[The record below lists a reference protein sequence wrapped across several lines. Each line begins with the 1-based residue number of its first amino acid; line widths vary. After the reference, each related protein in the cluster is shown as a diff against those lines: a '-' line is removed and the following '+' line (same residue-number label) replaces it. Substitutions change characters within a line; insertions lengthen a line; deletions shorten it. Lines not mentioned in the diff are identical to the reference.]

1 MPIRPLLLAAALILA
16 PTLHADDGTT
26 LQQAADARNQAD
38 YAHARALYDTLAA
51 AGNARAEARLGQM
64 QLAGELGSKDDAAA
78 LAHIRKAAEAG
89 DGIGQYLLGS
99 AYQRGN
105 GVEKDPTSAQK
116 WFTAAAQTLPQAAA
130 HNDAEAQFILAI
142 LYLNG
147 QGVGK
152 DDAQSQ
158 QWLEKAAENGYAS
171 AQNLLGNTLLADNAQ
186 ENKRAA
192 VNWLKKAA
200 TQGHSGA
207 QNTLGDLY
215 KNGRGVIANPA
226 TAAEWY
232 RQAFESSGKAAA
244 QGAVMA
250 QIQLAEHYY
259 YGTGTDVDRDKAREW
274 YQKAAAQGSDKAK
287 QALQTLNP

>member
-1 MPIRPLLLAAALILA
+1 MPIRPLLLTAALILA

-38 YAHARALYDTLAA
+38 YAQARALYDTLAA

-64 QLAGELGSKDDAAA
+64 QLAGELGRKDDTAA
-78 LAHIRKAAEAG
+78 LIHIRKAAEAG

-105 GVEKDPTSAQK
+105 GVEKDPATAQK

-152 DDAQSQ
+152 DDAQSR
-158 QWLEKAAENGYAS
+158 QWLEKAAENGNAS

-200 TQGHSGA
+200 AQGHSVA

-226 TAAEWY
+226 TATEWY

-250 QIQLAEHYY
+250 QVQLAEHYY

>member
-1 MPIRPLLLAAALILA
+1 MPIRPFLLTAALILA
-16 PTLHADDGTT
+16 PALYADDSIL
-26 LQQAADARNQAD
+26 LQQAAAARQQAD
-38 YAHARALYDTLAA
+38 YAQARALYEKLATT
-51 AGNARAEARLGQM
+51 GNARAEARLGQM
-64 QLAGELGSKDDAAA
+64 QLAGELGSKDDTQA
-78 LAHIRKAAEAG
+78 LAHLRKAAEAG

-105 GVEKDPTSAQK
+105 GVEKDPAAAQK
-116 WFTAAAQTLPQAAA
+116 WFTAAAQTLPQAVAN
-130 HNDAEAQFILAI
+130 NDAEAQFILAI

-147 QGVGK
+147 QGIGK
-152 DDAQSQ
+152 DDAQSR
-158 QWLEKAAENGYAS
+158 QWLEKAAANGNPS

-200 TQGHSGA
+200 EQGSSAA

-215 KNGRGVIANPA
+215 KSGRGVIANPA

-232 RQAFESSGKAAA
+232 RQAFASSRKAAA
-244 QGAVMA
+244 QGAIMA
-250 QIQLAEHYY
+250 QVQLAEHYY
-259 YGTGTDVDRDKAREW
+259 YGSGTEADRDKAREW